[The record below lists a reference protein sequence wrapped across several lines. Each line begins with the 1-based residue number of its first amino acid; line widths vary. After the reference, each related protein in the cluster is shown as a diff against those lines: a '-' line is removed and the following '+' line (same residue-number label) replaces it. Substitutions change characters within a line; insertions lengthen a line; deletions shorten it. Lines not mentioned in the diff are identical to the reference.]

1 VTAKEVLVENIKM
14 VQRPKMREM
23 RAMRVP
29 MYEVVFFKG
38 LYVYPNECANLSWI
52 RNLDETTF
60 VEQRLKN
67 TLKWREG
74 KVVQA
79 YDALE
84 LAAAEVARQWPED
97 SNDVARTRAGHRAEE
112 HSIAVAAGAVY
123 SLVDSQFNRWPVVLR
138 LGTPEGREYSETLEN
153 MQANFLE
160 TLLIWVRVRLPGTAG
175 LAVNGR
181 IFHVVTP
188 SGRWY
193 THDRKRE
200 EIQVAVKGPH
210 ALTWHEDLTHLLL
223 TPDGLDSVT
232 KGVGLNRNTRTMP
245 TSLYDTRTK
254 TVITMTEPTEYVA
267 LSYCWTQWSKE
278 KLQAELEQV
287 ATVTGII
294 RVWIDQRRINQDD
307 PVEKARE
314 IAKMGD
320 YYKGASLTVILA
332 PDCTPG
338 DVLTCKLDNEV
349 LLFPMDR
356 SMNWKECKWNTRVWT
371 LQGAR
376 LSPNATVKTRDGY
389 VNLWT
394 LEQVTQAMDA
404 GAKSW
409 HPHRSEVLP
418 TYIFRAAKK
427 DWKSFLCS
435 YDPNSL
441 GVKTRHELELNYWQI
456 CQLLW
461 KRRCDDSRDRL
472 LGVSSIVKGI
482 MVNEIAAMTEDEM
495 VDYLVTKS
503 VIPPITLLSNHPS
516 KRAGR
521 CWSADKLEQV
531 EGQVRGYRSYG
542 ELMTWDYEGQITPLG
557 AEIIAVAVTLE
568 TWDGTLVVTHRG
580 KKIGVCKAGEEVT
593 QEAILMLEGFRAGR
607 TILWGEKTGPNRWH
621 KTAAGL
627 MDPQDKL
634 PSGELWIVG

>member
-1 VTAKEVLVENIKM
+1 MAN
-14 VQRPKMREM
+14 RPKM

-29 MYEVVFFKG
+29 MFETVFFKG
-38 LYVYPNECANLSWI
+38 LFTYPEERKNLSWI

-60 VEQRLKN
+60 VEERLGN
-67 TLKWREG
+67 TSEWREG
-74 KVVQA
+74 RVLLA
-79 YDALE
+79 YEALA
-84 LAAAEVARQWPED
+84 LAAAEVARIWPED
-97 SNDVARTRAGHRAEE
+97 SKDVARTKAGHRAEE

-123 SLVDSQFNRWPVVLR
+123 SLVDSQFSRWPAELR
-138 LGTPEGREYSETLEN
+138 LGTPEGREFSETLEN

-160 TLLIWVRVRLPGTAG
+160 TLLMWVRVRLPGSAG
-175 LAVNGR
+175 LAVNGKV
-181 IFHVVTP
+181 FHVVTP

-193 THDRKRE
+193 THDRKRR
-200 EIQVAVKGPH
+200 EIQFDVKGPH
-210 ALTWHEDLTHLLL
+210 ALTWHEDPTHLLL
-223 TPDGLDSVT
+223 TPDGLDSIT
-232 KGVGLNRNTRTMP
+232 KGVGLNRNTRTIP

-254 TVITMTEPTEYVA
+254 TVITLTEPTEYVA
-267 LSYCWTQWSKE
+267 LSYCWDQWSKE
-278 KLQAELEQV
+278 KLRAELEQV
-287 ATVTGII
+287 ATVTGIT
-294 RVWIDQRRINQDD
+294 RVWIDQWCINQDD

-320 YYKGASLTVILA
+320 YYEGASLTVILA

-338 DVLTCKLDNEV
+338 DVLAGKLDSEV
-349 LLFPMDR
+349 LLFPYCRMDGP
-356 SMNWKECKWNTRVWT
+356 MNWKECKWNTRVWT
-371 LQGAR
+371 LQEAR

-394 LEQVTQAMDA
+394 LEQVTQALNA
-404 GAKSW
+404 GARSW
-409 HPHRSEVLP
+409 HPHRSEELP
-418 TYIFRAAKK
+418 TYIFWAAKK
-427 DWKSFLCS
+427 TRKSFLCS
-435 YDPNSL
+435 YNRNPL

-456 CQLLW
+456 CQLLR
-461 KRRCDDSRDRL
+461 KRHCDDSRDRL

-482 MVNEIAAMTEDEM
+482 VVNEIAAMTEDEM

-531 EGQVRGYRSYG
+531 EDQVARYQSY
-542 ELMTWDYEGQITPLG
+542 EKLMRWDYKGRQITPLG
-557 AEIIAVAVTLE
+557 AEIIGIAVTLE
-568 TWDGTLVVTHRG
+568 RWDGTLVVTHRG

-593 QEAILMLEGFRAGR
+593 QEAILMLEGFGAGR
-607 TILWGEKTGPNRWH
+607 TILWGEKTGQNRWH

-627 MDPQDKL
+627 MNPQDVL